1 MPRILP
7 LAAVIC
13 AAIAAPAA
21 AQHRILTFQC
31 NLDGAPAQ
39 MQMAVEYQQA
49 FGFSTNQP
57 SNSISGIFPTG
68 VTVYTAG
75 QVVSQVAQYTF
86 RGENDFADFLDHTTG
101 QSFRV
106 QWVLD
111 GQNNGVWMKVNPFG
125 GTTTYFC
132 ALTGVQ

>member
-1 MPRILP
+1 MSRQFLTAAA
-7 LAAVIC
+7 LAGLL
-13 AAIAAPAA
+13 AAPAT
-21 AQHRILTFQC
+21 AQHRILTFNC
-31 NLDGAPAQ
+31 DLGGAPAQ

-49 FGFSTNQP
+49 FGLSTNQP

-101 QSFRV
+101 QTFRV

-111 GQNNGVWMKVNPFG
+111 GANNGVWMKVNPFG

-132 ALTGVQ
+132 ALAGVQ